1 MSRAPITAQGAQ
13 RLRAELEELKSVK
26 RPAVIEAIAEARAHG
41 DLKENAEYH
50 AARERQSFIEGRIGE
65 LESVIPSVEVV
76 DVSKFSGD
84 EVRFGAR
91 VTIVDEETEKE
102 QTYRIVGQH
111 EADMKTLS
119 ISLTSPLAR
128 ALMGKKVG
136 QTVEVPAPGGARS
149 VEITKVS
156 FT

>member
-1 MSRAPITAQGAQ
+1 MTAEGLA
-13 RLRAELEELKSVK
+13 RLEEELRLLKGTE
-26 RPAVIEAIAEARAHG
+26 RPAIIAAIAEARAHG
-41 DLKENAEYH
+41 DLSENAEYH

-91 VTIVDEETEKE
+91 VTILDEETEKE

-111 EADMKTLS
+111 EADMKTHS
-119 ISLTSPLAR
+119 ISLTSPLAK
-128 ALMGKKVG
+128 ALMGKSVG
-136 QTVEVPAPGGARS
+136 QSVEVPAPGGARS